1 MFGARGK
8 TYQSILFIKVTC
20 QRKFYWGILNS
31 FAEKANINAEVI
43 KLKNNLK
50 DQTSPYLLQHADNP
64 VHWYPWCKE
73 AFEKAKKENKP
84 IFLSIGYSTC
94 HWCHV
99 MAHESFEDEEVA
111 EELNRNFISIK
122 VDKEE
127 RPDIDSIY
135 MSVCMMLTGSG
146 GWPTSIFMTPE
157 QKPFYAGTYFP
168 KNPSYGSIG
177 FLGLLKIIHEK
188 WTQNEDS
195 LVKTGE
201 EITRQLKRYTEG
213 ETQQFAENG
222 ESQGIY
228 EKLSEQAFLWFWNS
242 FDRVNGGFG
251 KAPKFPTPHN
261 LMFLME
267 YYRVTGEEHALEMA
281 EKTLLQMYKGGI
293 FDHIGYGFSRY
304 STDNYFLVPH
314 FEKMLYDNALL
325 LLSYTKAFSI
335 TGKNIYRKIAE
346 KTADYI
352 LREMTSPEGGFYS
365 AQDADSEGVEGR
377 YYVFDYNEMIELLG
391 SEKGKQFNDYYNI
404 TKQGNFEGK
413 NIPNRLKASDD
424 LGEEKFEESI
434 AKVYSYR
441 KERAKLHLDDKILTS
456 WNGMMIGALAMMY
469 RIFGKEVYLQ
479 QAKAACD
486 FIEQHQQEEDVLF
499 VSCREGRCQGKG
511 FLDDYAFYGF
521 ALINLYEATL
531 DRSYLDKAIRYCKK
545 AIADFGDKEQ
555 GGFYLYGRENEQLI
569 LIPKETYDGAIPS
582 GNSVMAYNLVKLRN
596 LLLENEWQEQ
606 AEKQLEFLTS
616 CAAEA
621 GESSAFLGGNAKA
634 AGQSFFL
641 TALSIYQNPPEH
653 IVCVVKDKSDLEK
666 LKAKMQQ
673 GADILVFEEET
684 AEYKRINDRTTLYI
698 CKAHSCMPPVN
709 L

>member
-1 MFGARGK
+1 M
-8 TYQSILFIKVTC
+8 
-20 QRKFYWGILNS
+20 
-31 FAEKANINAEVI
+31 I

-168 KNPSYGSIG
+168 KNASYGSIG
-177 FLGLLKIIHEK
+177 FLGLLKVIHEK
-188 WTQNEDS
+188 WTQNENS

-213 ETQQFAENG
+213 EIQQFAENA

-261 LMFLME
+261 LIFLMD
-267 YYRVTGEEHALEMA
+267 YYSVTGEKHALEMA

-377 YYVFDYNEMIELLG
+377 YYVFDYNEIIELLG

-404 TKQGNFEGK
+404 TKQGNFEGR

-424 LGEEKFEESI
+424 LGEEELKESI

-441 KERAKLHLDDKILTS
+441 RERTKLHLDDKILTS
-456 WNGMMIGALAMMY
+456 WNGLMIGALAMMY

-479 QAKAACD
+479 QAKAAYD

-531 DRSYLDKAIRYCKK
+531 DRSYLDKAVRYCKK
-545 AIADFGDKEQ
+545 AIADFGDKVQ

-596 LLLENEWQEQ
+596 LLLESEWQEQ
-606 AEKQLEFLTS
+606 AEKQLKFLAS

-653 IVCVVKDKSDLEK
+653 IVCVVKDKSDLKK
-666 LKAKMQQ
+666 LKVKMQQ

-684 AEYKRINDRTTLYI
+684 AEYKRINDKTTLYI

>member
-1 MFGARGK
+1 MRRHLSIIIQKECSVQDFCK
-8 TYQSILFIKVTC
+8 TAT
-20 QRKFYWGILNS
+20 NS
-31 FAEKANINAEVI
+31 FLENANIKAEVI

-73 AFEKAKKENKP
+73 AFEKAEKENKP

-122 VDKEE
+122 VDREE

-168 KNPSYGSIG
+168 KNTSYGSIG
-177 FLGLLKIIHEK
+177 FLELLKLIHGK
-188 WTQNEDS
+188 WTQNKSS
-195 LVKTGE
+195 LVKNGE
-201 EITRQLKRYTEG
+201 EITRQLQNYTKAEQWGEKGGNEG
-213 ETQQFAENG
+213 R
-222 ESQGIY
+222 Y
-228 EKLSEQAFLWFWNS
+228 EKLSKQAFLWFQNS
-242 FDRVNGGFG
+242 YDKVYGGFG
-251 KAPKFPTPHN
+251 SAPKFPTSHN
-261 LMFLME
+261 LLFLME
-267 YYRVTGEEHALEMA
+267 YYKVTGEKYALEMA

-304 STDNYFLVPH
+304 STDSYFLVPH

-325 LLSYTKAFSI
+325 LLSYTKAFSV
-335 TGKNIYRKIAE
+335 TGKEIYQRIAE
-346 KTADYI
+346 KTAYYI
-352 LREMTSPEGGFYS
+352 QREMTSPEGGFYS

-377 YYVFDYNEMIELLG
+377 YYVFDYHEIIEVLG
-391 SEKGKQFNDYYNI
+391 NEKGKQFNHHYNI

-413 NIPNRLKASDD
+413 SIPNLLKETKDFQMED
-424 LGEEKFEESI
+424 EFKESI

-441 KERAKLHLDDKILTS
+441 KERSKLHLDDKILTS
-456 WNGMMIGALAMMY
+456 WNGLMIGALAMMY
-469 RIFGKEVYLQ
+469 RVFGKEVYLK

-486 FIEQHQQEEDVLF
+486 FIEQHQQKEDVLF
-499 VSCREGRCQGKG
+499 VSFREGTCVGNG
-511 FLDDYAFYGF
+511 FLDDYAFYTF

-531 DRSYLDKAIRYCKK
+531 DRSYLEKAIRFCKK
-545 AIADFGDKEQ
+545 VMSDFEDTEQ

-569 LIPKETYDGAIPS
+569 TIPKETYDGAVPS
-582 GNSVMAYNLVKLRN
+582 GNSVMAYNLVKLWN
-596 LLLENEWQEQ
+596 LLLETEWQEH
-606 AEKQLEFLTS
+606 AKKQIDFLAS
-616 CAAEA
+616 CAMEAE
-621 GESSAFLGGNAKA
+621 GSFSSFRGNGRA

-653 IVCVVKDKSDLEK
+653 IVCVLKDKSDLKKLREK
-666 LKAKMQQ
+666 MKQ
-673 GADILVFEEET
+673 GADILVYEDET
-684 AEYKRINDRTTLYI
+684 EGYQRINDKTTLYI
-698 CKAHSCMPPVN
+698 CKGHRCMMPVN

>member
-1 MFGARGK
+1 M
-8 TYQSILFIKVTC
+8 
-20 QRKFYWGILNS
+20 
-31 FAEKANINAEVI
+31 I
-43 KLKNNLK
+43 KLKNDLK

-168 KNPSYGSIG
+168 KNASYGSIG

-188 WTQNEDS
+188 WTQSKNS

-201 EITRQLKRYTEG
+201 EITRQLQKYTEG
-213 ETQQFAENG
+213 ETQQLSDNG
-222 ESQGIY
+222 ESKDIY
-228 EKLSEQAFLWFWNS
+228 DKLSKQAFLWFWNS

-267 YYRVTGEEHALEMA
+267 YYNVTGEEHALEMA

-335 TGKNIYRKIAE
+335 TGKNIYRRIVE
-346 KTADYI
+346 KTAEYI
-352 LREMTSPEGGFYS
+352 MGEMTSPEGGFYS
-365 AQDADSEGVEGR
+365 AQDADSEGVEGG
-377 YYVFDYNEMIELLG
+377 YYVFDYNEIIELLG

-424 LGEEKFEESI
+424 FVEEEFKECI

-441 KERAKLHLDDKILTS
+441 KQRTKLHLDDKILTS
-456 WNGMMIGALAMMY
+456 WNGLMIGAFAMMY

-479 QAKAACD
+479 HAKTACD
-486 FIEQHQQEEDVLF
+486 FIEQHQQEEDALF
-499 VSCREGRCQGKG
+499 VSFREGKCQGKG
-511 FLDDYAFYGF
+511 FLDDYAFFAF

-545 AIADFGDKEQ
+545 AIADFEDKEQ

-569 LIPKETYDGAIPS
+569 VIPKETYDGAIPS
-582 GNSVMAYNLVKLRN
+582 GNSVMAYNLVKLHN
-596 LLLENEWQEQ
+596 LFLESEWQEQ
-606 AEKQLEFLTS
+606 AKKQLKFLAS

-621 GESSAFLGGNAKA
+621 GESSAFSDGNGKA

-653 IVCVVKDKSDLEK
+653 IVCVLKDKSDLEK
-666 LKAKMQQ
+666 LKEKMKQ
-673 GADILVFEEET
+673 GADILVFQEET
-684 AEYKRINDRTTLYI
+684 EEYKRINDRTTLYI